1 MTSYTHSRQL
11 THTLTLTCPRRTESN
26 RSNRL
31 ECPEW
36 ASPRDNSS
44 SGKKGIS
51 RSKRDLVTRPLCAF
65 ITPCLR
71 PAGHIELI
79 SSCAEDVSPRK
90 DSILEGE
97 SAPRQVRYKNVS
109 TSEES
114 HASRHKAM
122 CLNLQT

>member
-11 THTLTLTCPRRTESN
+11 THTLTLTCLRRREPN
-26 RSNRL
+26 RSNWL

-44 SGKKGIS
+44 SGEKGIS

-65 ITPCLR
+65 IAPFRR

-79 SSCAEDVSPRK
+79 SSCAEDVNPRR

-109 TSEES
+109 TSEEP
-114 HASRHKAM
+114 HASKHDD
-122 CLNLQT
+122 

>member
-1 MTSYTHSRQL
+1 MTSFTHSRQSA
-11 THTLTLTCPRRTESN
+11 HTLTLTCPQRTESN

-44 SGKKGIS
+44 SGEKGIS

-65 ITPCLR
+65 ITPFLR
-71 PAGHIELI
+71 PAWHIELI

-109 TSEES
+109 TSEEP
-114 HASRHKAM
+114 HASTHDD
-122 CLNLQT
+122 